1 MSNQNTVAGVYNL
14 PQFNVGGSS
23 TSEFAL
29 MVPGPTPPTNIT
41 WVGPYYNTTLPNN
54 GPNPYPGF
62 PSPAYPVNSGLSITP
77 TPDILGAESF
87 DGRAFKVKLHAVIAN
102 GGGGNVSVKLY
113 QVSAAQVGVIGA
125 AGSVTTAGAP
135 GTGATTT
142 GTVTLTTP
150 PATGTGVYLEYVFL
164 WDSSSKILQGYRSGI
179 YTSTSTGT
187 FLALTATTNLTS
199 ISTIS
204 ALNFMPSFTFAT
216 GGTNN
221 VTVQEF
227 SIERV

>member
-14 PQFNVGGSS
+14 PQCNVGGSS

-41 WVGPYYNTTLPNN
+41 WAGPYYNTTLPNN
-54 GPNPYPGF
+54 GPNPYAGF
-62 PSPAYPVNSGLSITP
+62 PSPQYPVNSGLSIAFP
-77 TPDILGAESF
+77 PDILGSDAI
-87 DGRAFKVKLHAVIAN
+87 DGQAFKVKLNAVVAN
-102 GGGGNVSVKLY
+102 GGGGNVTVKLY
-113 QVSAAQVGVIGA
+113 QVSASQIGVIGA

-142 GTVTLTTP
+142 GSVTLTTP
-150 PATGTGVYLEYVFL
+150 PATATAVFLEYTFV
-164 WDSSSKILQGYRSGI
+164 WDSSSKILAGFRSGL

-199 ISTIS
+199 ISTVS

-216 GGTNN
+216 GGTNSF
-221 VTVQEF
+221 TVQSF
-227 SIERV
+227 TIERN